1 MLGRPRCDGEPGRT
15 GDRAL
20 PLARIAGTLLFF
32 VHVPKTGGTS
42 IEAYM
47 RAKGAVA
54 LAGTRRHGWSRT
66 TPQHIQRELFQ
77 DMVPPEFYDH
87 GFVVLRDPKARLL
100 SEFRMRVEPLQPQ
113 VPPPRLVAHGPQ
125 PRPRRSDPRGA
136 PRQPPRVSR
145 LRRLGKAHLRRVP
158 PGSVHPGQPHPPAA
172 RVRRPPPPHLP
183 LRGRNRPG
191 STARAPASTNTG
203 TPPLED
209 SFHQRRSTPLPVN
222 AAAPPTR
229 SSTTSS
235 GPRDHALIA
244 ELAARTHA

>member
-1 MLGRPRCDGEPGRT
+1 M
-15 GDRAL
+15 

-100 SEFRMRVEPLQPQ
+100 SEFRMRVEPLRPKFRPLGWWRMARNRARGVQTHAVRLGNRLEFLDFDAWVKRIFAEYRRDPYTRDNHIRPQ
-113 VPPPRLVAHGPQ
+113 HEFV
-125 PRPRRSDPRGA
+125 DPRHHIFRFEDGID
-136 PRQPPRVSR
+136 PVFRWIDEV
-145 LRRLGKAHLRRVP
+145 
-158 PGSVHPGQPHPPAA
+158 
-172 RVRRPPPPHLP
+172 
-183 LRGRNRPG
+183 
-191 STARAPASTNTG
+191 TG
-203 TPPLED
+203 TPPLEG
-209 SFHQRRSTPLPVN
+209 SFHERRSAPLPVEC
-222 AAAPPTR
+222 
-229 SSTTSS
+229 S
-235 GPRDHALIA
+235 GATDALIHDFYREDYALIA
-244 ELAARTHA
+244 ELAAGRDA